1 MSLTEKQIQAIAWGL
16 ARVPAPMRLALE
28 GQPPELQHAQLK
40 AYFGA
45 EKRDRAAA
53 KAAGVTVELYRYDRA
68 MALRAKRRE
77 MAKRM
82 AAARAAKEAEAKE
95 ARKK

>member
-1 MSLTEKQIQAIAWGL
+1 MSLTKKQIDAIAWGL
-16 ARVPAPMRLALE
+16 ARVPVPMRLALE
-28 GQPPELQHAQLK
+28 GQPQELQHAQLK

-45 EKRDRAAA
+45 EKRDAAAA
-53 KAAGVTVELYRYDRA
+53 KRAGVTVEQYRYDRDA
-68 MALRAKRRE
+68 ALREKRRV